1 MGISS
6 NLTDCFNLCTKRDL
20 KASHYFQEEKN
31 PTIKKIDS
39 KEKDEVN
46 SNSKNDNEDN
56 NTSNNSSNLDCEYLA
71 QSELEEINEKICNK
85 YQKYEQMPQRPTNLN
100 IIYRSG
106 ILNSGIRN
114 DNF

>member
-20 KASHYFQEEKN
+20 KASHYFEEEKN

-56 NTSNNSSNLDCEYLA
+56 
-71 QSELEEINEKICNK
+71 
-85 YQKYEQMPQRPTNLN
+85 YQKYEQMPQRPTDLN